1 MGLQGPTSRILLW
14 EVLGMVL
21 SHINEGESVELSMVP
36 RHVVLIGELSGIRDF
51 SNDEESELRL
61 LFEGEELELLLHNC
75 REHGLITKE
84 EPPSP

>member
-1 MGLQGPTSRILLW
+1 
-14 EVLGMVL
+14 MVL
-21 SHINEGESVELSMVP
+21 LHINEGESVELSMVP
-36 RHVVLIGELSGIRDF
+36 RHVVLIGELSGIHDF
-51 SNDEESELRL
+51 SNDEESELGL